1 MSNEAEVLEEMDAKE
16 EDEILKA
23 VRTRFARCIDHD
35 SDQRKEAQ
43 DDLKFAFVK
52 GHQWDDAAKTARG
65 LRPCYEYNKVR
76 QHIRQ
81 VTNDQRQNRPAIK
94 IRAVEEGDKDTA
106 NTYQGLIRNIESVSN
121 AERAY
126 DTAFEVAVAG
136 GYGGWRVVAQYAD
149 DDAFEQEL
157 RIKEVRNPFSLYLD
171 PGAQEWDRRDALYGF
186 VTEILSESEFK
197 IRYPK
202 AELSSFDGDA
212 EWANQWFFDEKVR
225 VCEYWYKK
233 PYNKTI
239 CLLSNGET
247 VDKEQVAPVLDEL
260 AAEKGVTILRER
272 EVQCMKVYQCVV
284 SGAEVLSK
292 PVEWPG
298 KFIPIVPVWGDLV
311 NIEGRDLFSGMVRF
325 SKDAAK
331 GYNFTRTMAVESV
344 ANAPKAPWLVTPK
357 MLEGG
362 LQKVWDEAN
371 VENFPYLPFNPDPNV
386 PGGMP
391 KREPPPDVPR
401 SLIELAKLD
410 NDDLKA
416 TMGQFDASLGKQG
429 NETSGKAIMARQRE
443 GDNANFNYID
453 NLGRAIKYTGEILVD
468 LIPHYYDTPRSIRVL
483 GEDGAEKYVQLYGE
497 TLDKQTGQKVKVN
510 DLSRGRYDVTVSVG
524 PTFATQ
530 RMEAAELLTNIMQSA
545 PETAPIL
552 ADLVV
557 KNMDGPGTDEASKR
571 LRRMAIKAGMVAPT
585 DEDREDEA
593 NNPTP
598 PNPMA
603 ELELREKK
611 LGADKIELENF
622 KLAKE
627 IQAPN
632 ETGPV
637 ENPALEAAKLDA
649 EIRKAAID
657 AESKERIAAA
667 QIQADLQKAE
677 IDRQTKL
684 EIAQIQAQH
693 SALTKAAEIEA
704 GAAKEHKND
713 QHASERH
720 DSGRKTDAA
729 LTAAVTGL
737 AELMRESQRPRRA
750 VFERGPDGKPVGAV
764 IGPAD

>member
-1 MSNEAEVLEEMDAKE
+1 MSKEGAEVAEEMEAGT
-16 EDEILKA
+16 EDEILTA

-35 SDQRKEAQ
+35 SDQRKMAQ
-43 DDLKFAFVK
+43 EDLKFAFVQ
-52 GHQWDDAAKTARG
+52 GSQWDEASKKARG

-106 NTYQGLIRNIESVSN
+106 QTLQGLIRNIESVSN

-126 DTAFEVAVAG
+126 DTAFEIAVAG
-136 GYGGWRVVAQYAD
+136 GFGGWRVVAQYAD

-186 VTEILSESEFK
+186 VTEILSIGEFK
-197 IRYPK
+197 VRYPQAK
-202 AELSSFDGDA
+202 LSSFEGDA
-212 EWANQWFFDEKVR
+212 EWVNQWFFDDSVR
-225 VCEYWYKK
+225 VCEYWFKK
-233 PYNKTI
+233 PYTKTLA
-239 CLLSNGET
+239 LLSNGAT
-247 VDKEQVAPVLDEL
+247 VDKAEVADVLDDL
-260 AAEKGVTILRER
+260 AAEGVTIVRER
-272 EVQCMKVYQCVV
+272 EAQCMKVYQCVV
-284 SGAEVLSK
+284 SGAEVLTR
-292 PVEWPG
+292 PVEWKG
-298 KFIPIVPVWGDLV
+298 KYIPIVPVWGDLV
-311 NIEGRDLFSGMVRF
+311 NIEGRDLYSGMVRF

-371 VENFPYLPFNPDPNV
+371 VENFPYLPYNPDPNA

-391 KREPPPDVPR
+391 KREPPPDVPQ
-401 SLIELAKLD
+401 SLIALAQLD

-416 TMGQFDASLGKQG
+416 TMGQFDASLGAKG
-429 NETSGKAIMARQRE
+429 NETSGKAIIARQRE

-468 LIPHYYDTPRSIRVL
+468 LIPHYYDTPRTIRIL

-497 TLDKQTGQKVKVN
+497 QQDRQTGQMVKVN
-510 DLSRGRYDVTVSVG
+510 DLSRGRYDVTVTVG

-545 PETAPIL
+545 PDTAPIL

-585 DEDREDEA
+585 PEDREDEQ

-603 ELELREKK
+603 EMEMREKK
-611 LGADKIELENF
+611 LLGDKVELENM

-627 IQAPN
+627 IQTP
-632 ETGPV
+632 EPMEGGSD
-637 ENPALEAAKLDA
+637 PALEAAKLDVQLQM
-649 EIRKAAID
+649 AAIKAQSD
-657 AESKERIAAA
+657 ERIAAA
-667 QIQADLQKAE
+667 QIQAELQKAE
-677 IDRQTKL
+677 IERQTKL
-684 EIAQIQAQH
+684 EIAQITAH
-693 SALTKAAEIEA
+693 HNAMTKASENNLKATETAASALEKANQPQQPKDDGQERHMMMGAMKALLERGA
-704 GAAKEHKND
+704 GAKE
-713 QHASERH
+713 
-720 DSGRKTDAA
+720 
-729 LTAAVTGL
+729 VI
-737 AELMRESQRPRRA
+737 M
-750 VFERGPDGKPVGAV
+750 PDGRSVVVRPLA
-764 IGPAD
+764 